1 MKKLLAFALVLMLA
15 LSVCALVACGP
26 QTYAGEYSEP
36 FGKNQDIYT
45 TKVVVTVKGD
55 TIVSVEMAE
64 DSNHYTVGSGK
75 WDSTKW
81 TNVEANILAAFEGQ
95 SVSAI
100 LAATENTVFTT
111 EAVAGATVTGNRIY
125 QAVLNALQSIEA

>member
-64 DSNHYTVGSGK
+64 DSNHYTINSSK
-75 WDSTKW
+75 WDSAKW
-81 TNVEANILAAFEGQ
+81 SDEEANVLAAFEGQ
-95 SVSAI
+95 SVSA
-100 LAATENTVFTT
+100 LLSATENTVF
-111 EAVAGATVTGNRIY
+111 EAVAGATITGNRIY